1 MSGII
6 TLRVKVIPSGVSRL
20 GLKAPMYQT
29 SPSELRYPRQI
40 VFTGLSTSPATG
52 EQTRSGM
59 VAYRNAA
66 FSAIAYLQNFGY
78 TREQAYIIL
87 SVAPIETK
95 VVATANTP
103 NFVISLG
110 LPIDIFEMDIRPSVL
125 GAFMTSNG
133 ATNGRH

>member
-1 MSGII
+1 
-6 TLRVKVIPSGVSRL
+6 
-20 GLKAPMYQT
+20 MYQT

-40 VFTGLSTSPATG
+40 VFTGLSTLPATG
-52 EQTRSGM
+52 KQTRSGM

-125 GAFMTSNG
+125 CAFMTSNG